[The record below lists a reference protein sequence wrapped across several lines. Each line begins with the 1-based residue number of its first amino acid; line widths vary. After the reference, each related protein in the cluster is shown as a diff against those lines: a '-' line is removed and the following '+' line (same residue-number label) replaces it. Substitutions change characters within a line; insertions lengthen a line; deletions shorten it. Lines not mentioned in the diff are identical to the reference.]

1 MAIVAQD
8 IINKMRQVGLD
19 AEGSDYYRDD
29 IDLIPAIN
37 AGIDWLVA
45 VINSALG
52 ANKLSEESLRELMFV
67 AVYQTSRYSRV
78 NLEELQDE
86 IWTILSVMPKPTVYQ
101 ADTLIKDPI
110 VPTYITPSGGESTS
124 LLRTDLAYRESD
136 YSAKRL
142 TIEEWNKN
150 KGNPFSAGNTIIDAE
165 SCPDLIEYA
174 YLDPIGYF
182 TSGEIGVS
190 TGREIEIRPLIP
202 NDFVAVS
209 YVKYPNKV
217 ADNSDLIE
225 LPISLTNLLY
235 QKSLQ
240 FVSYKQGDD
249 TTIHNV
255 TANDI
260 QILLNAML

>member
-8 IINKMRQVGLD
+8 IIDKMRQVGLD

-37 AGIDWLVA
+37 AAMDWLVA

-78 NLEELQDE
+78 NIEELADE
-86 IWTILSVMPKPTVYQ
+86 IWTILAVMPKPTVYQ
-101 ADTLIKDPI
+101 ADSLIKDP
-110 VPTYITPSGGESTS
+110 VTPSYVTPAGGESTS
-124 LLRTDLAYRESD
+124 LLRTDLAYRESE

-142 TIEEWNKN
+142 TLEEWNKN
-150 KGNPFSAGNTIIDAE
+150 KGNPFSAGNNIIDA
-165 SCPDLIEYA
+165 SNCPDLVEYA

-182 TSGEIGVS
+182 TTAEIGGS
-190 TGREIEIRPLIP
+190 TGREIEVRPFLDK
-202 NDFVAVS
+202 DFIAIS
-209 YVKYPNKV
+209 YVKYPTKV
-217 ADNSDLIE
+217 TANADLIE